1 MRPKITLA
9 LTAYLALGLMMA
21 PASEPGFQSPGDP
34 PGALFYSGANG
45 VSSAGEQ
52 GDGARFCASILA
64 DGQYMAF
71 TTLSRSAWRER
82 I

>member
-1 MRPKITLA
+1 MKPHIPLA
-9 LTAYLALGLMMA
+9 LTAYLALGLTAA
-21 PASEPGFQSPGDP
+21 PASEPSFQSPGDP
-34 PGALFYSGANG
+34 PGAIFHSGANG

-52 GDGARFCASILA
+52 GDGARFCPSILA

-71 TTLSRSAWRER
+71 KSLSRFAWRER